1 MGMEILEDQVK
12 WDRFVDRSPYGSIFH
27 RWDLLKIVEKHTGFR
42 LLPYGITR
50 GGELLAVLPLFR
62 RRVYG
67 VNMVTSPPPKAGLP
81 NMGLAVAGSF
91 DRLKQYQKEQWLEII
106 GTEITGEL
114 DRLDPDYFSMV
125 LPLGFRD
132 IRIFQ
137 WLGFEAVP
145 LYSYTF
151 DLAPPVEEIFAG
163 FKNKRR
169 TAIRNAERAGFTF
182 GVEPGVA
189 ELYRLLESRFSDL
202 GRDLAIPGEEY
213 LKDLTSGLPDHIRVY
228 SLREGE
234 QVVAACMVSRYKD
247 MKFLYWAAE
256 QRGNVTD
263 LLAWRMIQEAKANG
277 LPSVEMVGANTRH
290 LSLYKNQYNP
300 TLVLAFMI
308 SRKNWIARAAETVY
322 GKMKG

>member
-1 MGMEILEDQVK
+1 MMEDREA
-12 WDRFVDRSPYGSIFH
+12 WDRFVDESPYGSIFH

-42 LLPYGITR
+42 FLPYGITR
-50 GGELLAVLPLFR
+50 SGELLAILPLFTR
-62 RRVYG
+62 KVYG
-67 VNMVTSPPPKAGLP
+67 ITMVTSPPPKAGLP
-81 NMGLAVAGSF
+81 NMGLAVARTF

-106 GTEITGEL
+106 GSEVKEEL

-125 LPLGFRD
+125 LPLGFTD

-145 LYSYTF
+145 QYSYTF
-151 DLAPPVEEIFAG
+151 DLAPSLEKIFAS

-189 ELYRLLESRFSDL
+189 ELYRLLRSRFSDL
-202 GRDLAIPGEEY
+202 GRNLGIPGEKY
-213 LKDLTSGLPDHIRVY
+213 LGDLSAGLPDHIRTY
-228 SLREGE
+228 SIMEGE
-234 QVVAACMVSRYKD
+234 RVVAACMVSRYKD

-263 LLAWRMIQEAKANG
+263 LLAWRMIQEAKADG
-277 LPSVEMVGANTRH
+277 LSSVELVGANTPH
-290 LSLYKNQYNP
+290 LSLYKNQFNP
-300 TLVLAFMI
+300 DLACYFMI
-308 SRKNWIARAAETVY
+308 SRKNWIGRAAETVY
-322 GKMKG
+322 GKVKG